1 MLVYTC
7 LLMYTIV
14 SFTLVVVAIAWH
26 LEMTELWFCSL
37 GVTIGVATI
46 VNVRDVYTQT
56 KLRDSLNAMVKTECC
71 CTDRC
76 QDPKSVLVSTCVLRC
91 CSGIFAVVAV
101 FISWFERD
109 AFDRHE
115 YTLISVSW
123 GIVSALWL
131 LSCVPL
137 FISLVQCAAHIA
149 GSELDAKMH
158 KIVWYRKTVA
168 MWLVHDVVL
177 GLFWLYMATM
187 LYDITNDYDDAEW
200 RTIFLS
206 MISWHIVVLMLHTFS
221 LAPTINTLR
230 KDKGKSIA
238 CFAKERA
245 PFWWKVIHIISLI
258 SLYAVL
264 ITRMRHGD
272 LRKMGSTF
280 AQLVSFVC
288 CAIFVGLS
296 KDMQS
301 NDLFKERKSRLK
313 SRPTSRIV
321 LESGLSF

>member
-14 SFTLVVVAIAWH
+14 SFTLIVAAVAWH
-26 LEMTELWFCSL
+26 LEMLDLWFSSL

-91 CSGIFAVVAV
+91 CTGLLAVLAV
-101 FISWFERD
+101 FISWLEHE
-109 AFDRHE
+109 AFNRKE

-123 GIVSALWL
+123 GVVSVVWL

-149 GSELDAKMH
+149 GLDMDG
-158 KIVWYRKTVA
+158 KIDKILWYRKTVA
-168 MWLVHDVVL
+168 MWLVHDIVL
-177 GLFWLYMATM
+177 GLFWLYMASM
-187 LYDITNDYDDAEW
+187 LYDIADDQDDTEW

-206 MISWHIVVLMLHTFS
+206 MVSWHIVVLMLDTFS
-221 LAPTINTLR
+221 VSPTIQTLR
-230 KDKGKSIA
+230 EDNSKSIA

-245 PFWWKVIHIISLI
+245 QFWWKVIHIISLI

-280 AQLVSFVC
+280 AQLVAFIC
-288 CAIFVGLS
+288 CAIFVGVS
-296 KDMQS
+296 KDMQLK
-301 NDLFKERKSRLK
+301 DVFIKRKPRVK
-313 SRPTSRIV
+313 SRPTSRIE
-321 LESGLSF
+321 LETGLSF